1 MFSQKWGGVQLK
13 CFTVFRLTD
22 VQGGIYPTVVMVP
35 HFRAHELLKSDK
47 LIIREHK
54 TLELEFISL
63 LYKVS
68 VMTGPVH
75 RVPHPPPSTSSSST
89 SSDPLSFTRRQ
100 LWPQKINLTSELLY
114 TRLNKSP
121 QIRGLDLQSMPKGCE
136 SL

>member
-1 MFSQKWGGVQLK
+1 MK

>member
-1 MFSQKWGGVQLK
+1 MK

-35 HFRAHELLKSDK
+35 HFRTHELLKSDK

-54 TLELEFISL
+54 TLELEFTSL
-63 LYKVS
+63 LYKVP
-68 VMTGPVH
+68 VITGSVH
-75 RVPHPPPSTSSSST
+75 RVPNPPPSTSSSST
-89 SSDPLSFTRRQ
+89 SSDPLSFTHRQ